1 MITRNVFYSAY
12 PVEQQKR
19 EEEINLA
26 AQDRMI
32 QSAKGECESLF
43 TTLSIRVLDTLGSQL
58 VQWGNQLQ
66 CRCAEIAMMNS
77 KRAI

>member
-12 PVEQQKR
+12 QVERQRR
-19 EEEINLA
+19 EEEINFA
-26 AQDRMI
+26 VQDRMI
-32 QSAKGECESLF
+32 QSANRGCESRF

-77 KRAI
+77 KRPI